1 MGTGVAG
8 VVVGTPAVGTVTD
21 VVGVAAAGA
30 MPAGAVVTGAVVTG
44 AVVTGAVVTGAA
56 GAGAVVVGAVTDVV
70 GVAAAGAVPV
80 GTGARLIGV
89 VAVAATGAASPPPQ
103 AVTINAA
110 AHTAVNT
117 KYFLFM
123 VTPITV
129 KKLVGHGR
137 FAKAEEKMTLP
148 LQCNKFH
155 YKLLKYVT
163 ADVHLGNPPTRGG
176 KALN

>member
-30 MPAGAVVTGAVVTG
+30 MPAGAVVTG

-155 YKLLKYVT
+155 YKLPKYVT
-163 ADVHLGNPPTRGG
+163 ADVHLGNPPTRGV
-176 KALN
+176 KH